1 MSGGEDLTPFLSLLE
16 GGRGGWREQNLQD
29 LFLVGQFSHQGEWPS
44 VVRALGNSVATSQV
58 INILQGLGFFPT
70 QYQVSII
77 LMIYHVNGVV

>member
-1 MSGGEDLTPFLSLLE
+1 M
-16 GGRGGWREQNLQD
+16 GGWMEQTLQD

-44 VVRALGNSVATSQV
+44 VVRALGNAVATSQV

-77 LMIYHVNGVV
+77 FIYHVDGVVEDRIYV

>member
-1 MSGGEDLTPFLSLLE
+1 MTPFLSLLE

-70 QYQVSII
+70 QYQVSTIC
-77 LMIYHVNGVV
+77 IYNVNGKV